1 MSWKSIWAVDFEF
14 AAIEGENPRPLCVV
28 AHDLLSGQRV
38 RRWLAHDEV
47 QSCPYGTGPDD
58 LFLAYYASAEIGC
71 HLELGWPVPQRIIDL
86 CAEFKLKTSGLDLPN
101 GRGLVGALLHYGLN
115 GSFDAREKK
124 SMQEL
129 AAGGGPYTSED
140 RVTLLDYCESDVAA
154 LSSLWSVMSAD
165 IDTPR
170 ALIRGRYM
178 ASLAAVE
185 RNGVPV
191 DSHALGILRANWENL
206 KISLIREVD
215 AAYGVFAEDGRFN
228 LELFET
234 YLGRRGI
241 PWPRTPHGRLSLA
254 DEVFKE
260 QTRLRPELRSLRE
273 LRLSLSGL
281 KLFGLS
287 VGSDSRNRT
296 LLGAFGSKT
305 GRNQP
310 SNTRFIF
317 GPATWVRHLIK
328 PQEGR
333 ALAYIDYEQQ
343 EFAAAAALSGDKAM
357 LEAYHSGDPYL
368 AFARMA
374 GAVPPNATKSSHP
387 MEREAYKICAL
398 AVQYGMGPEALAN
411 AIGHPPVVAREL
423 LAKHKR
429 TFPQCWRWG
438 GDIASTAAAT
448 RRLTS
453 TFGWRLNITPNTKP
467 TTIANWPCQAAGA
480 EMLRL
485 AIIGAVER
493 GIRVCAPVHDALLIE
508 ADAEDIEEAVA
519 VTREQMGKASRAVLY
534 GTTVSTDVKIVR
546 HPDRYKDQRGVDFW
560 GTLQKLLPTLA
571 SGAAHSS
578 PPEDTPVTIQT
589 GGMCMSL
596 QVPVT
601 TCARRPHYLFVS

>member
-1 MSWKSIWAVDFEF
+1 MLWKSIWAVDFEF
-14 AAIEGENPRPLCVV
+14 AAHRGENPRPLCVV

-38 RRWLAHDEV
+38 RRWLTDTEEQA
-47 QSCPYGTGPDD
+47 CPYGTGPDD

-86 CAEFKLKTSGLDLPN
+86 CAEFKLQTSGLDLPN
-101 GRGLVGALLHYGLN
+101 GRGLVGALLYHGLN

-129 AAGGGPYTSED
+129 AARGGPYNSED
-140 RVTLLDYCESDVAA
+140 RLALLDYCESDVVA
-154 LSSLWSVMSAD
+154 LAKLWSVMSAD

-185 RNGVPV
+185 HNGVPV
-191 DSHALGILRANWENL
+191 DSQALGLLRANWETL
-206 KISLIREVD
+206 KMSLIREVD
-215 AAYGVFAEDGRFN
+215 AAYGVFTEDGRFSM
-228 LELFET
+228 ERFEA
-234 YLGRRGI
+234 YLGRHGI
-241 PWPRTPHGRLSLA
+241 PWPRTPQGRLSLA
-254 DEVFKE
+254 DDVFKE
-260 QTRLRPELRSLRE
+260 QTRSRPQLQSLRE

-281 KLFGLS
+281 KLFELS

-328 PQEGR
+328 PEEGR

-357 LEAYHSGDPYL
+357 LAAYLSGDPYL
-368 AFARMA
+368 SFARMA
-374 GAVPPNATKSSHP
+374 GAVPPDATKVSHP
-387 MEREAYKICAL
+387 TQREMFKVCAL
-398 AVQYGMGPEALAN
+398 AVQYGMGQEALAG
-411 AIGHPPVVAREL
+411 ALGADPVVAREL
-423 LAKHKR
+423 LGKHKR
-429 TFPQCWRWG
+429 AFPQFWKWV

-448 RRLTS
+448 RRLTA

-467 TTIANWPCQAAGA
+467 TTVANWPCQAAGA

-485 AIIGAVER
+485 AIIGTVER

-508 ADAEDIEEAVA
+508 ADAKDIEEAVA
-519 VTREQMGKASRAVLY
+519 VTREQMGKSSRAVLY
-534 GTTVSTDVKIVR
+534 GTTVATDVKIVR
-546 HPDRYKDQRGVDFW
+546 HPDRYTDQRGNEFW
-560 GTLQKLLPTLA
+560 ETLHKLLPTL
-571 SGAAHSS
+571 SS
-578 PPEDTPVTIQT
+578 TPNNA
-589 GGMCMSL
+589 
-596 QVPVT
+596 PVT
-601 TCARRPHYLFVS
+601 THAGGDAHVVTGTCNNMCQTYPLFVC

>member
-1 MSWKSIWAVDFEF
+1 MRWKSIWAVDFEF
-14 AAIEGENPRPLCVV
+14 AAHEGENPRPLCVV

-38 RRWLAHDEV
+38 RRWLTDAEE
-47 QSCPYGTGPDD
+47 QACPYSTGPDD

-86 CAEFKLKTSGLDLPN
+86 CAEFKLQTSGLDLPN
-101 GRGLVGALLHYGLN
+101 GRGLVGALLHHGLN

-129 AAGGGPYTSED
+129 AARGGPYDSED
-140 RVTLLDYCESDVAA
+140 RLALLDYCESDVVA
-154 LSSLWSVMSAD
+154 LAKLWSVMSPD

-191 DSHALGILRANWENL
+191 DAEALGLLRANWETL
-206 KISLIREVD
+206 KMSLIREVD
-215 AAYGVFAEDGRFN
+215 AAYGVFTEDGRFSM
-228 LELFET
+228 ERFEA
-234 YLGRRGI
+234 YLGQHGI
-241 PWPRTPHGRLSLA
+241 PWPRTAQGRLSLA
-254 DEVFKE
+254 DDVFKE
-260 QTRLRPELRSLRE
+260 QTRSRPQLRSLRE

-281 KLFGLS
+281 KLFELS

-328 PQEGR
+328 PEEGR

-357 LEAYHSGDPYL
+357 LEAYLSGDPYL
-368 AFARMA
+368 SFARMA
-374 GAVPPNATKSSHP
+374 GAVPPDATKASHP
-387 MEREAYKICAL
+387 TQREMFKVCAL
-398 AVQYGMGPEALAN
+398 AVQYGMGQEALAG
-411 AIGHPPVVAREL
+411 ALGTDPVVAREL

-429 TFPQCWRWG
+429 TFPQFWRWV

-448 RRLTS
+448 RRLTA

-467 TTIANWPCQAAGA
+467 TTVANWPCQAAGA

-485 AIIGAVER
+485 AIIGTVER

-508 ADAEDIEEAVA
+508 ADNEDIEEAVA
-519 VTREQMGKASRAVLY
+519 VTREQMSKASRAVLY

-546 HPDRYKDQRGVDFW
+546 YPDRYTDPRGSEFW
-560 GTLQKLLPTLA
+560 DTLQKLLPALPRGKTHTSL
-571 SGAAHSS
+571 
-578 PPEDTPVTIQT
+578 PEDTPATTYSRWDAHLVTGTCNNKCQT
-589 GGMCMSL
+589 Y
-596 QVPVT
+596 P
-601 TCARRPHYLFVS
+601 LFVC